1 MDIPSGFPATLWSFL
16 SFLPFFILLFLLGI
30 IKGAIFCPVVWLVIT
45 IGNSA
50 VIFGLWPAHVIW
62 TYVCVVRAKR
72 LGPNLKAV
80 LCIGLPV
87 PLILWPLVGLTGSIL
102 VGLGYGL
109 FTPLVATF
117 EAIGEE
123 HENKFV
129 DCILKGTWSTV
140 KGSFTVVRDVT
151 DTCFHSYFSLM
162 DDLREQP
169 PKKWKP
175 SGYQVVRA
183 TG

>member
-1 MDIPSGFPATLWSFL
+1 M
-16 SFLPFFILLFLLGI
+16 GI
-30 IKGAIFCPVVWLVIT
+30 IQQKQCLSAYAI
-45 IGNSA
+45 
-50 VIFGLWPAHVIW
+50 IFSEG
-62 TYVCVVRAKR
+62 RAKR

-87 PLILWPLVGLTGSIL
+87 PLILWPLVGLIGSIL

-129 DCILKGTWSTV
+129 DCILVCIKSIN
-140 KGSFTVVRDVT
+140 
-151 DTCFHSYFSLM
+151 L
-162 DDLREQP
+162 
-169 PKKWKP
+169 
-175 SGYQVVRA
+175 
-183 TG
+183 